1 MKFNEKEL
9 FYYCNKEL
17 RYKKIN
23 KIKIIV
29 PTLSLLIIF
38 LLLVWGTNSKT
49 KNNDILSLPTFESD
63 ITVVNI
69 NDTLNDFSEE
79 KLIELLLSLNV
90 KFPHIVLAQAKL
102 ESGHYSS
109 KIYKENHNLFGM
121 KEAVVRIH
129 TSKGTQFNH
138 AYYSHWKESVYDYA
152 FYQCRYL
159 STLHTEKEYYSYLSK
174 SYAEANNYVEILK
187 SMVIKE
193 NLKEKCHKLVITRPN
208 RKH

>member
-9 FYYCNKEL
+9 FYYCSKEL

-29 PTLSLLIIF
+29 PTLSLLVIF
-38 LLLVWGTNSKT
+38 LLLVWVTNSKT
-49 KNNDILSLPTFESD
+49 KNNDILSLPTFESN

-129 TSKGTQFNH
+129 TSKGTQFSH
-138 AYYSHWKESVYDYA
+138 AYYDNWRESVYDYA
-152 FYQCRYL
+152 FYQSSYL
-159 STLHTEKEYYSYLSK
+159 STLKTEEEYYVYLDK
-174 SYAEANNYVEILK
+174 SYAEADNYVKLLK
-187 SMVIKE
+187 SIVITEK
-193 NLKEKCHKLVITRPN
+193 LKEQFF
-208 RKH
+208 